1 MNTDSSVRL
10 LEILFFKE
18 ERSIEMDAEK
28 IMLTLK
34 GMTPLETGTDSNTE
48 TPEQLSSS
56 SRSSVLQSII
66 SKTNGSFRLAPRKRK
81 GAYRL
86 LLVSPENKENISGLM
101 KQALEGLDAEV
112 IPPGAPKSSSG
123 KYNTYLIH
131 FPKKRGEIIPVVFGA
146 GGNRGH
152 DFEND
157 LSTSTISRSGKLW
170 DSLIAKL
177 GIAQEEIVRVDRVS
191 PAMPK
196 GINPFRKT
204 ISNIGSSVADFGI
217 ELKNGEK
224 VYLSVKGLRGATF
237 ANTGYSDAFIW
248 NPSTRTVEDKPSRL
262 FPTTDEFV
270 FALGVSKEKVA
281 QGLTDYVNK
290 VSSGMERLDPS
301 PQFDS
306 NTVASFLAAQV
317 GFGFYYVKQLSGND
331 LRVVDLSSPE
341 KTLELVGD
349 VVSVRVLYPYYTNDK
364 QSSKQ
369 LSVHITTTTSK
380 FLVEVRNT
388 RGGVLSQQL
397 NIGMF

>member
-1 MNTDSSVRL
+1 MNTDFSIQL
-10 LEILFFKE
+10 LKILFKE

-28 IMLTLK
+28 IMLTLN
-34 GMTPLETGTDSNTE
+34 GTAPLETGTDSN
-48 TPEQLSSS
+48 PEIPEKLSSS
-56 SRSSVLQSII
+56 SGSSVLQTII
-66 SKTNGSFRLAPRKRK
+66 SKTNGSFRLAPQKRK

-86 LLVSPENKENISGLM
+86 LLISPENKENISELM
-101 KQALEGLDAEV
+101 KQALDGFDAEV
-112 IPPGAPKSSSG
+112 IPPGTPKSSSG
-123 KYNTYLIH
+123 KYNTYLIRS
-131 FPKKRGEIIPVVFGA
+131 PKKNEIIPVVFGA

-157 LSTSTISRSGKLW
+157 LSTSTVSRTGKLW
-170 DSLIAKL
+170 DSLVAKL
-177 GIAQEEIVRVDRVS
+177 GISQEEIVRVEKIS

-196 GINPFRKT
+196 GINPFRKN
-204 ISNIGSSVADFGI
+204 ISNIGPSVADFAV
-217 ELKNGEK
+217 ELKNGGM
-224 VYLSVKGLRGATF
+224 VYLSVKGLRGSTF
-237 ANTGYSDAFIW
+237 ANTGYSDAFVW
-248 NPSTRTVEDKPSRL
+248 NPSTRTVEERPSRL
-262 FPTTDEFV
+262 FPATDEFV

-306 NTVASFLAAQV
+306 FAVASFLAAQV

-349 VVSVRVLYPYYTNDK
+349 VVSVKVLYPYYINDK

-388 RGGVLSQQL
+388 RGGILSQQL

>member
-1 MNTDSSVRL
+1 MNTDSSVKL
-10 LEILFFKE
+10 LKILFME
-18 ERSIEMDAEK
+18 ERSIETDAEK
-28 IMLTLK
+28 IMLTLN
-34 GMTPLETGTDSNTE
+34 GTTPLETGTDSNVEVLST
-48 TPEQLSSS
+48 SSS
-56 SRSSVLQSII
+56 SSVLQSII
-66 SKTNGSFRLAPRKRK
+66 SKTNGSFRLAPQKRK

-86 LLVSPENKENISGLM
+86 LLTSPDNKESISGLM
-101 KQALEGLDAEV
+101 KQALEGFDTEV

-131 FPKKRGEIIPVVFGA
+131 SPNKKEIIPVVFGA

-157 LSTSTISRSGKLW
+157 LSTSTISRTGKLW
-170 DSLIAKL
+170 DSLIEKL
-177 GIAQEEIVRVDRVS
+177 GISQDEIERVEKIS

-204 ISNIGSSVADFGI
+204 ISNIGSAVADFGI
-217 ELKNGEK
+217 WLRDGDV
-224 VYLSVKGLRGATF
+224 VYLSVKGLRGNTF
-237 ANTGYSDAFIW
+237 ANTGYSDAFVW
-248 NPSTRTVEDKPSRL
+248 NPSTRTVEEKPSRL
-262 FPTTDEFV
+262 FPMTDEFIS
-270 FALGVSKEKVA
+270 ALGVSKEKVA

-290 VSSGMERLDPS
+290 VSSGMERMDPS

-306 NTVASFLAAQV
+306 FAVASFLAAQV

-331 LRVVDLSSPE
+331 LKVVDLSSPD

-349 VVSVRVLYPYYTNDK
+349 VVSVRILYPYYTNDK

-388 RGGVLSQQL
+388 RGGILSQQL